1 MKDYGSIPIAIDA
14 LLKSINGDMQ
24 IDGKGLPGI
33 NSPPSI
39 KYRRRHWATDDFK
52 KKKRITIAEKADEE

>member
-1 MKDYGSIPIAIDA
+1 MPMKDYGSIPIAIDA

-39 KYRRRHWATDDFK
+39 KYRRRHWAVDNLNNAK
-52 KKKRITIAEKADEE
+52 KGN